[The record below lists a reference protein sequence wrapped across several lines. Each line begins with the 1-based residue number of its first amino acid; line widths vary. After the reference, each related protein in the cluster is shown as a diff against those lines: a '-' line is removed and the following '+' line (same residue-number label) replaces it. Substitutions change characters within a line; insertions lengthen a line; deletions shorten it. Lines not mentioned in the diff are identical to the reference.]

1 MNKCIGCGA
10 VLQSTLKD
18 EIGYVK
24 NIESRLCERCFKI
37 RNYGEY
43 ITAIKEVSEFE
54 SLLKSINDT
63 NDLVILVCDLFNFNP
78 NMELISKYIRNDVL
92 LVLTKRDLLPKS
104 LYEEKLLNYIETD
117 LNIVDKIIISSEN
130 NYHFDELMNM
140 IRKYKK
146 GKDVYVIGYTNAGKS
161 TMINKILYN
170 YVDSNESIT
179 TSILPNTTIDN
190 VSIKIDDN
198 LNLIDTPGVLDDGS
212 IYYYK
217 DIKELKRITPK
228 KAIKPISY
236 QIKKKQS
243 IVVEDLFRIDLEN
256 NDIVMYIS
264 NKLKVDRTYKNVS
277 TDMDKYDIHI
287 KGGQDIVIS
296 GLGFIKFMKDEDI
309 TFYVLKG
316 VKIYT
321 RKSLI

>member
-24 NIESRLCERCFKI
+24 NVESKLCERCFKI

-104 LYEEKLLNYIETD
+104 LYEEKLLNYIDTD

-146 GKDVYVIGYTNAGKS
+146 SSNVYVIGYTNAGKS

>member
-78 NMELISKYIRNDVL
+78 KMELISKYIRNDVL

-104 LYEEKLLNYIETD
+104 LYEEKLLNYIDTN

>member
-1 MNKCIGCGA
+1 MGEA
-10 VLQSTLKD
+10 L
-18 EIGYVK
+18 
-24 NIESRLCERCFKI
+24 SRLGAGIGTRGP
-37 RNYGEY
+37 GE
-43 ITAIKEVSEFE
+43 
-54 SLLKSINDT
+54 
-63 NDLVILVCDLFNFNP
+63 
-78 NMELISKYIRNDVL
+78 
-92 LVLTKRDLLPKS
+92 TKL
-104 LYEEKLLNYIETD
+104 ETD
-117 LNIVDKIIISSEN
+117 RRVIQKRISVLS
-130 NYHFDELMNM
+130 DELESMKRSRDTTRRRRSVNPVPVAA
-140 IRKYKK
+140 I
-146 GKDVYVIGYTNAGKS
+146 VGYTNAGKS

-170 YVDSNESIT
+170 YVDSNDNIT

-190 VSIKIDDN
+190 VLIKIDDD
-198 LNLIDTPGVLDDGS
+198 LNLIDTPGVLDNGS

-243 IVVEDLFRIDLEN
+243 IMVEDLFRIDLSS

-264 NKLKVDRTYKNVS
+264 SKLRVDRTFKNIKVD
-277 TDMDKYDIHI
+277 DMDKYDIHI

-296 GLGFIKFMKDEDI
+296 GLGFVKFMKDEDI